1 MAISASTSATSSA
14 QQLLKTRQQNPTEQT
29 PAAKTNDEADKAR
42 QALPQ
47 ASQTEQ
53 PNPVVNT
60 QGQTTGRIV
69 NITA

>member
-29 PAAKTNDEADKAR
+29 LAAKTSDEADKAR